1 MRVILDVGEEKLT
14 LIRND
19 RATFGW
25 VFWRFLTSRRQCWI
39 DQLHHDYGM
48 KVVEIDGVETDGEVS
63 SLDKEAP

>member
-39 DQLHHDYGM
+39 DQLHHDYGI
-48 KVVEIDGVETDGEVS
+48 KVVEIDGAEMNEKN
-63 SLDKEAP
+63 SLYDKETP